1 MRPAAGLR
9 ISQNLSYKHGEYTD
23 FVDLDLGACRQTPRV
38 TAYIDKSGQQIP
50 FPAWSYGGSVSYDW
64 NVSGFAVTAEA
75 NYSYRDEYPSWLG
88 PLYDVESYWLANAS
102 VTVGPEDANWSV
114 TFWARNLFDQEY
126 DLTRNFFTNADIAQP
141 GRPRTIG
148 ARLSLQY

>member
-1 MRPAAGLR
+1 
-9 ISQNLSYKHGEYTD
+9 
-23 FVDLDLGACRQTPRV
+23 
-38 TAYIDKSGQQIP
+38 IP
-50 FPAWSYGGSVSYDW
+50 FPAISYAGSVSYDW
-64 NVSGFAVTAEA
+64 TVSGFAVTAEA

-88 PLYDVESYWLANAS
+88 VKYDVPDYWLANAS
-102 VTVGPEDANWSV
+102 VTVGPENANWSV